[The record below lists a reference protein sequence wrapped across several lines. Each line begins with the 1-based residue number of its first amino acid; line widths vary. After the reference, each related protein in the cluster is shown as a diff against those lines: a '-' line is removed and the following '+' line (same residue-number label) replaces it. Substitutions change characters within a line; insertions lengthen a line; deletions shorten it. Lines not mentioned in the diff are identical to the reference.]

1 MPRLQG
7 NLLGQTPD
15 GVQVLRRGL
24 QVLQVVNGQPGLCTA
39 QIAAACGLA
48 RTTTQRILNTL
59 HNDGFLRRD
68 PSTRTYVPSHR
79 VLSLSCGFDR
89 TALVTERAAD
99 ALQQRAPRILWPMH
113 FTTRDGRAMVV
124 RASTDQSSPLAVH
137 KLLPGIRIPLLQCSA
152 GLAWLASQPEAARGP
167 VLEDALRDPG
177 EVTWDRP
184 RLEEALHYAE
194 SHGHAVF
201 RRPQRVSAMIGLSVP
216 VSLGEFGT
224 AAISVRFAEK
234 AVSLKEAEERFV
246 PELLACAAQVREAA
260 AAQAS

>member
-7 NLLGQTPD
+7 TSLGQTPD

-24 QVLQVVNGQPGLCTA
+24 QVLQVVNARPGLCTA

-68 PSTRTYVPSHR
+68 PANRTYVPSQR
-79 VLSLSCGFDR
+79 VLTLSGGFDR
-89 TALVTERAAD
+89 AALVTERAAD
-99 ALQQRAPRILWPMH
+99 ALLRRTDKVQWPMH
-113 FTTRDGRAMVV
+113 FATRDGRAMVV
-124 RASTDQSSPLAVH
+124 RASTDQTSPLAVH

-152 GLAWLASQPEAARGP
+152 GLAWLAAQPQSARAP
-167 VLEDALRDPG
+167 VVEEALRDPG
-177 EVTWDRP
+177 EVSWDRP
-184 RLEEALHYAE
+184 RLEEALHYCE

-216 VSLGEFGT
+216 VQLGELGT
-224 AAISVRFAEK
+224 AAVTVRFAEK
-234 AVSLKEAEERFV
+234 AVSLKEAEERFL
-246 PELLACAAQVREAA
+246 PELLAAAAQVREAA
-260 AAQAS
+260 HATG

>member
-7 NLLGQTPD
+7 TSLGQTPD

-24 QVLQVVNGQPGLCTA
+24 QVLQVVNARPGLCTA

-68 PSTRTYVPSHR
+68 PANRTYVPSQR
-79 VLSLSCGFDR
+79 VLTLSGGFDR

-99 ALQQRAPRILWPMH
+99 ALLRRTDKVQWPMH
-113 FTTRDGRAMVV
+113 FATRDGRAMVV
-124 RASTDQSSPLAVH
+124 RASTDQTSPLAVH

-152 GLAWLASQPEAARGP
+152 GLAWLAAQPQSARAP
-167 VLEDALRDPG
+167 VVEEALRDPG
-177 EVTWDRP
+177 EVSWDRP
-184 RLEEALHYAE
+184 RLEEALHYCE

-216 VSLGEFGT
+216 VQLGELGT
-224 AAISVRFAEK
+224 AAVTVRFAEK
-234 AVSLKEAEERFV
+234 AVSLKEAEERFL
-246 PELLACAAQVREAA
+246 PELLAAAAQVREAA
-260 AAQAS
+260 HTTG